1 MITPFLA
8 HRVSYRASL
17 PIPKCQAFVLGW
29 SDSIF
34 HGVNTCKAAT
44 IYSDIAHKSFF
55 YYHILFALG
64 KKSFMLSSSFFIWI
78 QRKRFPIFCF
88 TWRLA
93 WLCWSNKGPF
103 GSRLIQTFAWSS
115 KGTRIPSSLDCS
127 SDWGPTSTQPSIC
140 NVKQIF
146 WIVHESLWSS
156 LQTSGRIRLR
166 SSYEDLSRILCIKMH
181 HYLYLES
188 LLGHSAWGGQ
198 NGLLAH
204 QTCKILEL

>member
-1 MITPFLA
+1 
-8 HRVSYRASL
+8 
-17 PIPKCQAFVLGW
+17 
-29 SDSIF
+29 
-34 HGVNTCKAAT
+34 
-44 IYSDIAHKSFF
+44 
-55 YYHILFALG
+55 
-64 KKSFMLSSSFFIWI
+64 MLSGGFFIWI

-88 TWRLA
+88 TWKLA

-103 GSRLIQTFAWSS
+103 GSRPIQTFAWSS

-146 WIVHESLWSS
+146 WIVHEILWSS

-166 SSYEDLSRILCIKMH
+166 SSYEDLSRIFCIKMH

-188 LLGHSAWGGQ
+188 LLGQCMRWSKWSISPSNMQ
-198 NGLLAH
+198 NFGTIKLSGWPYYTMCGAKGDDSMLLSI
-204 QTCKILEL
+204 QESNPKQCLSKKITLECHML